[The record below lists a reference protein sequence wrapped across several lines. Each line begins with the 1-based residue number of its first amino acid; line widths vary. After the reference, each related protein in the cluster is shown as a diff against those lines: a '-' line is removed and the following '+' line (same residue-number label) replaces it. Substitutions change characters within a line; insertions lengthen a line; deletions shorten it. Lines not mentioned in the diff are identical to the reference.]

1 MNLVEFF
8 VESVATVNSFVE
20 ILDNC
25 YPFEDFQ
32 ISLWDICIG
41 YFLFTFAL
49 TFIFLY
55 TDFEDGD

>member
-1 MNLVEFF
+1 MGLVEFF
-8 VESVATVNSFVE
+8 VESATTINSFVE

-25 YPFEDFQ
+25 IPFEDFP

-41 YFLFTFAL
+41 YFLFTFVL

-55 TDFEDGD
+55 TDFEE